1 MTLLT
6 QDNANLLQHLKS
18 GFKITINWKKNNNIT
33 KKLTERPNKYL
44 DYLIHPSFPRVH
56 RPFVLSF
63 EDEAQQA
70 GFKRYYLL
78 TIEIQKYNVMIDGQ
92 NIFWLTSKKK
102 FKNMTVFEKLQQV
115 KEMGTQLV
123 VC

>member
-1 MTLLT
+1 
-6 QDNANLLQHLKS
+6 
-18 GFKITINWKKNNNIT
+18 
-33 KKLTERPNKYL
+33 
-44 DYLIHPSFPRVH
+44 
-56 RPFVLSF
+56 
-63 EDEAQQA
+63 
-70 GFKRYYLL
+70 
-78 TIEIQKYNVMIDGQ
+78 MIDGQ